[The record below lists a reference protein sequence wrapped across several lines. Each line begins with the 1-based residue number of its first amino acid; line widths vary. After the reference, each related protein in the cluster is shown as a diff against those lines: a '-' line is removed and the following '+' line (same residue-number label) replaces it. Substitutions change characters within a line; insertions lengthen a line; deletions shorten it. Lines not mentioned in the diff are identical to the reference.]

1 MKKIVSGLTI
11 VSLWLMLTGCE
22 KSNCQTQL
30 TGLWTMYQHP
40 AYTSLAIVDSVLF
53 YKGDSVY
60 RRYRLGSAD
69 TIARRFYTSYFISED
84 CQSINFT
91 SIFDLGGTPTGQ
103 YDVINID
110 EHRFDI
116 RSHSS
121 VGCDSC
127 IISLRK

>member
-1 MKKIVSGLTI
+1 MKKIVSGLSI

-22 KSNCQTQL
+22 KSNCQTRL
-30 TGLWTMYQHP
+30 TGLWSMYQHP
-40 AYTSLAIVDSVLF
+40 AYTSPAIVDSVLF

-69 TIARRFYTSYFISED
+69 TMTRRYYTSYFISED

-91 SIFDLGGTPTGQ
+91 TTFDLGAAPTGQ
-103 YDVINID
+103 YDIIYTD
-110 EHRFDI
+110 DHRFDL
-116 RSHSS
+116 RSHNSA
-121 VGCDSC
+121 GCDSC